1 MKSNRLLVGAIKLNR
16 EKILL
21 VAQVL
26 HGSLELMMWY
36 DINYELWKRCNL
48 PLF

>member
-1 MKSNRLLVGAIKLNR
+1 MKSNRTLVGAIKLNR

-26 HGSLELMMWY
+26 HGSLGI
-36 DINYELWKRCNL
+36 DDVV
-48 PLF
+48 